1 MNTAHDIR
9 FSGRACRPRSSGAD
23 NVVFV
28 YFSSLQNDPRESI
41 AIRESIFVSVVLEC
55 SVPPTTK
62 KWKKKITQLLCWR
75 MRPAYFSIF
84 YLFFFIVIDKSPK
97 QTPAINELIQR
108 ALPWSCSQLWRV
120 PLCNLIHCH
129 QKTIANTEKS
139 QTRGWLVHWVTY
151 SLITTNTRQLF
162 VLIARQTSKAKEPPP
177 SMLSG
182 ACPTWSRRPE
192 KYAAELFFDLFCFLF
207 FFGFSK

>member
-62 KWKKKITQLLCWR
+62 KMKKKKKNHTTSVLKDE
-75 MRPAYFSIF
+75 AGIF
-84 YLFFFIVIDKSPK
+84 
-97 QTPAINELIQR
+97 
-108 ALPWSCSQLWRV
+108 
-120 PLCNLIHCH
+120 
-129 QKTIANTEKS
+129 
-139 QTRGWLVHWVTY
+139 
-151 SLITTNTRQLF
+151 
-162 VLIARQTSKAKEPPP
+162 
-177 SMLSG
+177 
-182 ACPTWSRRPE
+182 
-192 KYAAELFFDLFCFLF
+192 
-207 FFGFSK
+207 